1 MYQIWFKKTYF
12 SLKYATGFSAVS
24 VIRKKEML
32 SYQKF
37 FEIWIPLFGL
47 PGQILTGNVN
57 RGEFNHEVFRI
68 MGEKLNTKIRSSVV
82 ESSWSNGINE
92 RHNAIL
98 GDMIDR
104 NIADSRSSLQVAV
117 ASAVSSKN
125 ALANVCGFSQI
136 NRC

>member
-1 MYQIWFKKTYF
+1 M
-12 SLKYATGFSAVS
+12 
-24 VIRKKEML
+24 
-32 SYQKF
+32 
-37 FEIWIPLFGL
+37 FGL

-57 RGEFNHEVFRI
+57 GGEFNHEDFRI

-136 NRC
+136 NWCQQKSKFPIQFD